1 MPSLP
6 STLPAHRTPPPREAP
21 SLRWGIMAPGVIAND
36 FVPAL
41 QRHTRQRVVAA
52 GSRSLER
59 AQAFSAAHHLERAY
73 GSYEELAA
81 DPEID
86 AVYVATVNS
95 GHRDGALLAI
105 EAGKAVLVEKPFTC
119 TAAEAREVAA
129 AARSRGVLCMHAMW
143 TRYLPQTDVL
153 RQILEAGILGEV
165 KYLAADHSQWLPRDG
180 RLFQPELGGGA
191 LLDLGVYPVAF
202 AFSVLGR
209 PARLHAHGTVTENGL
224 DSQAVLTLEYA
235 SGAVAAV
242 TTSMLA
248 SMPTG
253 AAIGGTAAMLQFDE
267 PFYQPLG
274 FTILRSR
281 SQGGGSLRWQDET
294 GIGVPDGLCYQAAAL
309 ACYVAEGRTD
319 SPLHGLDES
328 IEIMETLDEARHQLG
343 AYLPGE
349 ARGQEVSQHG
359 R

>member
-1 MPSLP
+1 M
-6 STLPAHRTPPPREAP
+6 
-21 SLRWGIMAPGVIAND
+21 GPGGIAND
-36 FVPAL
+36 FVAAL
-41 QRHTRQRVVAA
+41 QHQTGQRVVAV

-59 AQAFSAAHHLERAY
+59 AQAFCSSHQLERAY
-73 GSYEELAA
+73 GSYRELAE
-81 DPEID
+81 DPEVD
-86 AVYVATVNS
+86 VVYVATVNS
-95 GHRDGALLAI
+95 HHLEGALLAI
-105 EAGKAVLVEKPFTC
+105 NAGKAVLVEKPFTC

-129 AARSRGVLCMHAMW
+129 AARARGVLCMHAMW

-153 RQILEAGILGEV
+153 RQILDVGLLGDV
-165 KYLAADHSQWLPRDG
+165 QFLAADHSQWLPRDG

-202 AFSVLGR
+202 AYSVLGR

-224 DSQAVLTLEYA
+224 DSQVVLTLEYA

-242 TTSMLA
+242 TTSMLVP
-248 SMPTG
+248 MPTG
-253 AAIGGTAAMLQFDE
+253 AAIGGTEAMLRFDE

-274 FTILRSR
+274 FTISR
-281 SQGGGSLRWQDET
+281 TRMQGGGSVGWRDET

-309 ACYVAEGRTD
+309 ARYVAEGRTD

-328 IEIMETLDEARHQLG
+328 IAIMETLDEARHQLG

-349 ARGQEVSQHG
+349 VRGEEVSQHG

>member
-6 STLPAHRTPPPREAP
+6 STLPAPRTPPPREAP
-21 SLRWGIMAPGVIAND
+21 SLRWGIIAPGGIAND
-36 FVPAL
+36 FVAAL
-41 QRHTRQRVVAA
+41 QQHTDQHVIAV

-59 AQAFSAAHHLERAY
+59 AQAFCATHHVDRAY
-73 GSYEELAA
+73 GSYEDLAA
-81 DPEID
+81 DLD
-86 AVYVATVNS
+86 VDVVYVATVNS
-95 GHRDGALLAI
+95 GHREAALLAI
-105 EAGKAVLVEKPFTC
+105 NAGKAVLIEKPFTC

-153 RQILEAGILGEV
+153 RQILDAGLLGEV
-165 KYLAADHSQWLPRDG
+165 RFLAADHSQWLPPDG
-180 RLFQPELGGGA
+180 RLFKPELGGGA

-202 AFSVLGR
+202 AHSVLGR
-209 PARLHAHGTVTENGL
+209 PARLFAHGTLTENGL
-224 DSQAVLTLEYA
+224 DAQAVLTLEYA

-248 SMPTG
+248 PMPTG
-253 AAIGGTAAMLQFDE
+253 AAIGGTEAMLRFDE

-274 FTILRSR
+274 FTIARSR
-281 SQGGGSLRWQDET
+281 MQGGGSVRWEDQS

-309 ACYVAEGRTD
+309 ARYVGEGRLD
-319 SPLHGLDES
+319 SPLLGLDES
-328 IEIMETLDEARHQLG
+328 IAIMETLDEARHQLG

-349 ARGQEVSQHG
+349 APGQEVSQHG